1 MVAIEHDESSPRPSS
16 SRVAAWSGAFAL
28 HVVVLGVLLAPI
40 ARPLLQA
47 PRDRPDDGPMWARL
61 DALPVVTPPRIEP
74 RVAPT
79 LQRPTRPVVA
89 PQPIKVQRPVFT
101 AVPFAEP
108 AAVVTPQDALAEPA
122 GDAAVATTGAV
133 QAVRLATLAAPPPH
147 YPSLALRRRLEGTV
161 LLRVQVGADGEPVA
175 VSIERSSGH
184 RVLDAA
190 AREQVLGRWHFVPAM
205 RDGIAVPAIGLV
217 PIRFRLDA
225 G

>member
-1 MVAIEHDESSPRPSS
+1 MVAIEHAESSPRPSS

-28 HVVVLGVLLAPI
+28 HLVVLGVLLAPI
-40 ARPLLQA
+40 ARGPM
-47 PRDRPDDGPMWARL
+47 PPTRESPDDGPMWARL
-61 DALPVVTPPRIEP
+61 DALPVTPPRIEP

-89 PQPIKVQRPVFT
+89 PQPIDVQRPVFA
-101 AVPFAEP
+101 AVPLAEP
-108 AAVVTPQDALAEPA
+108 AAVATPEDALAEPA
-122 GDAAVATTGAV
+122 GDAAVATTGAAH
-133 QAVRLATLAAPPPH
+133 AVRLATLAAPPPH

-190 AREQVLGRWHFVPAM
+190 AREQVLGRWRFVPAM
-205 RDGIAVPAIGLV
+205 RDGIAVPATGLV